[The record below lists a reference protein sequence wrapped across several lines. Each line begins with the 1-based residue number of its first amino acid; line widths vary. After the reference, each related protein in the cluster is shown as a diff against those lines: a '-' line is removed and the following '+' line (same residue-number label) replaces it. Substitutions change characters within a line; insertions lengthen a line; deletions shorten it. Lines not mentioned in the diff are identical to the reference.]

1 MNKAFESNATA
12 TTLENRDSE
21 IISYEAPS
29 IQYEQIKLNYN
40 FKQYFET
47 SLISQNFFKKKL
59 KKKTSYQ
66 KSYKLYIG
74 AQDYNIDFRGANR
87 QFS

>member
-12 TTLENRDSE
+12 TTLGNRDSE

-29 IQYEQIKLNYN
+29 VQYEQIRLNDN

-47 SLISQNFFKKKL
+47 SLISQNFFKKKF
-59 KKKTSYQ
+59 KKKHHT
-66 KSYKLYIG
+66 KSLTNCILVRKI
-74 AQDYNIDFRGANR
+74 IT
-87 QFS
+87 

>member
-12 TTLENRDSE
+12 TTLGNRDSE

-29 IQYEQIKLNYN
+29 VQYEQIRLNDN

-47 SLISQNFFKKKL
+47 SLISQNFFKKK
-59 KKKTSYQ
+59 
-66 KSYKLYIG
+66 
-74 AQDYNIDFRGANR
+74 F
-87 QFS
+87 